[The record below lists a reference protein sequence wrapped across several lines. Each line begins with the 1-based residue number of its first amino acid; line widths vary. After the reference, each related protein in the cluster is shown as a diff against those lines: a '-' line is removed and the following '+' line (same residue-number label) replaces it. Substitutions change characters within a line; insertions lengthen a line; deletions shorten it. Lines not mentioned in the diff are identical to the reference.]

1 MIGGKTAACLDKPC
15 MAPNSNFTFSLP
27 ALRSEAKMRVPGLS
41 SSSYKLVGLLDLAN
55 KKIGCPIKFEF

>member
-1 MIGGKTAACLDKPC
+1 